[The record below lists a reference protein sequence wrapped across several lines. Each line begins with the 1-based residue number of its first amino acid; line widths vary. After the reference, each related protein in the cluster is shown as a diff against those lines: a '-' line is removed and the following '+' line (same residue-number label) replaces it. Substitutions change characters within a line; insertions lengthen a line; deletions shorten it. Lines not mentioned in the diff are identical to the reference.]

1 MILLPSS
8 IHPNSLFRFRRPAKA
23 YWLLAVTLAAL
34 AFNGE
39 PVFGQFGP
47 TRVEV
52 AAVKEEK
59 IAPTTRLVGTVVPQR
74 RATVAAEVSG
84 WAIEFPVS
92 RGDYVRKGDV
102 ICRLRDAQHRFAYLE
117 AEARYADAQAV
128 LAVARAELDKANFE
142 ENRIRNLRDTA
153 EKERVVAKADLD
165 AAQARV
171 AQAEASSAAADA
183 VRQRLSDSLARTEV
197 RAPFDGFVVTR
208 RAELGEWVQQGG
220 PVVELIDLS
229 TARVRLNV
237 PEAYIDFNEV
247 GVEVTVSIDA
257 LSREF
262 ASRVS
267 RVVPDADPQARTFSV
282 DVDIRNPDFAIKA
295 GMFARGNMP
304 CGPIANRLV
313 VPKDAIVSRGPMNFI
328 FVIRQSV
335 DGAIADMRPVTIISE
350 VIDRVAVD
358 VPGLQAGDIVVTRGN
373 EMMYAPGP
381 VVIMSRTAS
390 QPARSDTPA
399 TQPVVDEGGA
409 TRESAAGDTH
419 SNRAG

>member
-1 MILLPSS
+1 M
-8 IHPNSLFRFRRPAKA
+8 
-23 YWLLAVTLAAL
+23 
-34 AFNGE
+34 
-39 PVFGQFGP
+39 
-47 TRVEV
+47 
-52 AAVKEEK
+52 KEEK